1 MPARRGA
8 TTAGLV
14 LHHSGIHAALG
25 ASVADASQEI
35 DLRLKWMA
43 IEGQMEMSEAQRI
56 SDEQP
61 HARSLCAL
69 ADRIAGGEEVFVS
82 PWRVIHLLVTP
93 EHDGCADERPRGGG
107 SPRMA
112 KDHVPEPRSCPSPA
126 VVVSAGDIVRPAPFG
141 TVASW

>member
-35 DLRLKWMA
+35 DPRLKWMA

-93 EHDGCADERPRGGG
+93 EHDGPVRMSDLAGADLPEWLKTMCQNRDPVHPRL
-107 SPRMA
+107 SWSA
-112 KDHVPEPRSCPSPA
+112 PA
-126 VVVSAGDIVRPAPFG
+126 
-141 TVASW
+141 T